1 MWVQGWAGGHGCC
14 SPDLW
19 GPNNSHSWWLT
30 GPVPAL
36 VLGDTLAIAPLR
48 AHSDAPLPGTVPC
61 KTVPDADARD
71 GSLPC
76 TGSLIQ
82 VPMSEKGKI
91 TRGRLGSLSL
101 KKEGERQC
109 FLFSKHLIIC
119 TRGSGGKLHLTKVR
133 RVGGLGNP
141 QRRVWQL
148 PGLEQAGGRICFT
161 WSRCLVS
168 DVQSSESWAKMRNC
182 KFSIKEV
189 ILICSRNL
197 DNLFSEKLKL

>member
-14 SPDLW
+14 SPGLW

-36 VLGDTLAIAPLR
+36 VLGDTLAIAPLQ

-133 RVGGLGNP
+133 RGGGLAAPSEGSGSCRAWS
-141 QRRVWQL
+141 RRV
-148 PGLEQAGGRICFT
+148 GEFV
-161 WSRCLVS
+161 SRGPDALSVMCRALS
-168 DVQSSESWAKMRNC
+168 HGQR
-182 KFSIKEV
+182 
-189 ILICSRNL
+189 
-197 DNLFSEKLKL
+197 